1 MECRCLITTEL
12 NSEVRTL
19 AYRVRV
25 FVAMGSS
32 GSNVEQVVHLIL
44 GLSFLAWSKSMIL
57 LNDIRYS

>member
-1 MECRCLITTEL
+1 MITTEL

-32 GSNVEQVVHLIL
+32 GSNVEQVAHLIL
-44 GLSFLAWSKSMIL
+44 GLSFLAWH
-57 LNDIRYS
+57 DYFVEW